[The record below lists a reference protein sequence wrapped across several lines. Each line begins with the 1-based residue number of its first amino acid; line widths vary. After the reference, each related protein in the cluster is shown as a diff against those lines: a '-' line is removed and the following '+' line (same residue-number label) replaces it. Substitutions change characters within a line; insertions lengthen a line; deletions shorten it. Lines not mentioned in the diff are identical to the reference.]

1 MRRFDVIDRG
11 MSLLFCGLLIVPTVK
26 ATQSNEFDAQAM
38 QVRELLLLEQQQLR
52 REISPTLNA
61 DELPIRGEAM
71 GNVEE
76 EPQLIAIYG
85 VGKRLMAEFR
95 RNGLTTVYLHGKE
108 FPIGH
113 VGRADMYRLTGI
125 NEQCVSLKKHQ
136 YEVTQCLHSA
146 LSQGEP

>member
-61 DELPIRGEAM
+61 DELPIRGKQWVTWKKSLSSLLFM
-71 GNVEE
+71 GWVNDSWRSFVVM
-76 EPQLIAIYG
+76 G
-85 VGKRLMAEFR
+85 
-95 RNGLTTVYLHGKE
+95 
-108 FPIGH
+108 
-113 VGRADMYRLTGI
+113 
-125 NEQCVSLKKHQ
+125 
-136 YEVTQCLHSA
+136 
-146 LSQGEP
+146 